1 MNDILRL
8 CDKNYCDFKSGNPKG
23 CKPHWVRLLSVPD
36 HETNLG
42 EFDIIYCKECEIGFT
57 NPQPTE
63 KSVHLLYDNKNS
75 SDFDLI
81 KISFI
86 DKIKDFLALR
96 SLKKISQNRDI
107 KNVLDFATGNGR
119 FAFLS
124 KKAFPLARIDAVDY
138 QSNPPELLKTRS
150 ALLSYQSLSE
160 FKWTKKYDL
169 IFLRHVLEHSH
180 RPVDFLKKLASVLS
194 AKGGVIYIEV
204 PNLNSGC
211 AKFFGRNWKL
221 FYVPRHIN
229 HFTKESLRAVCIKA
243 GLNPEIGEN
252 EMPLMGNTL
261 AIFFNLDQSN
271 FSVKIAGILLHPIQ
285 LLIELC
291 NRSSSCINAK
301 CSIPDDLKSKS

>member
-194 AKGGVIYIEV
+194 AKGGLYI
-204 PNLNSGC
+204 S
-211 AKFFGRNWKL
+211 KF
-221 FYVPRHIN
+221 
-229 HFTKESLRAVCIKA
+229 
-243 GLNPEIGEN
+243 
-252 EMPLMGNTL
+252 
-261 AIFFNLDQSN
+261 
-271 FSVKIAGILLHPIQ
+271 
-285 LLIELC
+285 LI
-291 NRSSSCINAK
+291 
-301 CSIPDDLKSKS
+301 

>member
-1 MNDILRL
+1 LKDILKF
-8 CDKNYCDFKSGNPKG
+8 CDKNYCDFKSGSSKG
-23 CKPHWVRLLSVPD
+23 CKSHWVRLLSVPD

-42 EFDIIYCKECEIGFT
+42 DFEIIYCKECEIGFT

-63 KSVHLLYDNKNS
+63 KTVHLLYDKKNS

-81 KISFI
+81 KKSFI
-86 DKIKDFLALR
+86 DKIKDFLGLIA
-96 SLKKISQNRDI
+96 LKKISKNSDI

-124 KKAFPLARIDAVDY
+124 RKAFPLAHIDAVDY

-150 ALLSYQSLSE
+150 TFLRYQSFSE

-180 RPVDFLKKLASVLS
+180 RPVDLLKKLASVLS
-194 AKGGVIYIEV
+194 RGGVIYVEV

-211 AKFFGRNWKL
+211 AKFFGRNWKG

-229 HFTKESLRAVCIKA
+229 HFTKKSLTDVCLKA

-261 AIFFNLDQSN
+261 AIVFNLDQSN
-271 FSVKIAGILLHPIQ
+271 FFVKIAGILLHPIQ
-285 LLIELC
+285 MIIEFWY
-291 NRSSSCINAK
+291 RSSLCVNAK
-301 CSIPDDLKSKS
+301 CSLPDD

>member
-1 MNDILRL
+1 M
-8 CDKNYCDFKSGNPKG
+8 
-23 CKPHWVRLLSVPD
+23 SVPD

-42 EFDIIYCKECEIGFT
+42 EFDIIYCKKCEIGFT

-63 KSVHLLYDNKNS
+63 ESVHLLYDKKSS

-81 KISFI
+81 KKSFV
-86 DKIKDFLALR
+86 DKIKDLLGLR
-96 SLKKISQNRDI
+96 ALKKISQKRDI

-119 FAFLS
+119 FAFLLN
-124 KKAFPLARIDAVDY
+124 KAFPLAHIDAVDY
-138 QSNPPELLKTRS
+138 QSNPPKLLKTKC
-150 ALLSYQSLSE
+150 ANLKYQCLSE

-180 RPVDFLKKLASVLS
+180 RPVNLLKKLASVLS
-194 AKGGVIYIEV
+194 AGGVLYIEV

-229 HFTKESLRAVCIKA
+229 HFTKESLRTICLKA
-243 GLNPEIGEN
+243 GVIPEIGEN
-252 EMPLMGNTL
+252 EMPLMGNTF

-271 FSVKIAGILLHPIQ
+271 FFVKIAGILLHPIQ
-285 LLIELC
+285 MIIEFC
-291 NRSSSCINAK
+291 YRSSSCINAK
-301 CSIPDDLKSKS
+301 CSIPEDLKRES